1 MHNNNQRVRK
11 IKKTGRLDIS
21 WSYELFFHVSVP
33 EMKMDEVMKRLC
45 TIYMFNEYFLR
56 LDDSMSS

>member
-1 MHNNNQRVRK
+1 
-11 IKKTGRLDIS
+11 
-21 WSYELFFHVSVP
+21 VSVP

-45 TIYMFNEYFLR
+45 IIYMFNEYFLR